1 MSRVG
6 VAAMW
11 ILAVLLVAGTFA
23 AGRAQAQDK
32 APFGDAAITQ
42 WVESALQKDPVL
54 KFMDI
59 KVQTQNGVVSLSG
72 FVRSLEDAAKAG
84 TLAHDVRGV
93 SAVRNGLRIANR
105 PSRA

>member
-1 MSRVG
+1 MSRVS

-11 ILAVLLVAGTFA
+11 ILAVLLVVGTFA

-42 WVESALQKDPVL
+42 RVERALEKDPVL
-54 KFMDI
+54 KLMDI
-59 KVQTQNGVVSLSG
+59 KVQTQDGLVSLSG
-72 FVRSLEDAAKAG
+72 FVRSLEDAVKAG
-84 TLAHDVRGV
+84 TLAHGVRGV
-93 SAVRNGLRIANR
+93 SGVRNGLRVANR